1 MGARPWGCRMH
12 GTGAERVTGF
22 WRAAGLVLAGL
33 LGLAQGAAAAPD
45 SPQCRIEC
53 AATFPERSDNTAVV
67 QTCLARCTARAAAL
81 GSANVTGTMAMPTP
95 QTPWT
100 QAPSSSRPPTQSVAP
115 PREQGR
121 QAQRMAQR
129 QAARQAGT
137 PGRRGAPPR
146 GQTVLG
152 EVQPAPAPNPPAPAP
167 SFFGSLMAAQAA
179 APGSPGVTPVL
190 APGAPLARAPDAGR
204 AAYGA
209 IYLAA
214 APSRG
219 YGLVV
224 GVSDRGIAH
233 RMAES
238 ACKGETGNSCRMV
251 GDFTLR
257 CAAIAHG
264 LRPNGAV
271 VMTAHPSTF
280 TVMAG
285 TSGTGPTREDAEREA
300 LAACAQRGRGLT
312 CRVTEA
318 RCAN

>member
-1 MGARPWGCRMH
+1 MH
-12 GTGAERVTGF
+12 ATVAGQVTGF
-22 WRAAGLVLAGL
+22 WRAAGLALAGV
-33 LGLAQGAAAAPD
+33 LGLAQGATAAD

-100 QAPSSSRPPTQSVAP
+100 QGSTSRRPTVQAAAL
-115 PREQGR
+115 PRELGR
-121 QAQRMAQR
+121 QAQRMARR
-129 QAARQAGT
+129 QAAAVRAAGE
-137 PGRRGAPPR
+137 PGRRGAAPR
-146 GQTVLG
+146 GQA
-152 EVQPAPAPNPPAPAP
+152 APAEPPAAPAVNAAAAP

-179 APGSPGVTPVL
+179 APGSAGTTPVM
-190 APGAPLARAPDAGR
+190 APNASPSRAPDAGR
-204 AAYGA
+204 SSFGA

-224 GVSDRGIAH
+224 GASDRGVAH

-238 ACKGETGNSCRMV
+238 ACKGGTGNACRLA

-264 LRPNGAV
+264 LRSNGAL
-271 VMTAHPSTF
+271 VMTAHPSTY

-285 TSGTGPTREDAEREA
+285 TSGTGPTQADAERQA
-300 LAACAQRGRGLT
+300 LAACVQRGRGLT
-312 CRVTEA
+312 CQVTEA

>member
-1 MGARPWGCRMH
+1 MH
-12 GTGAERVTGF
+12 AMVSGRVTGF
-22 WRAAGLVLAGL
+22 WRAAAFGLAGV

-53 AATFPERSDNTAVV
+53 AATFPERSDNTAVI
-67 QTCLARCTARAAAL
+67 QTCLARCMARAAAL
-81 GSANVTGTMAMPTP
+81 GSANVTGTTAMQMP

-100 QAPSSSRPPTQSVAP
+100 QGSTGRRQTAQAQAQGPALT
-115 PREQGR
+115 RELGR

-129 QAARQAGT
+129 QAAAVRAAGE
-137 PGRRGAPPR
+137 PGRRGSAPR
-146 GQTVLG
+146 EQA
-152 EVQPAPAPNPPAPAP
+152 APAEPSPARVANAAAAAP

-179 APGSPGVTPVL
+179 APG
-190 APGAPLARAPDAGR
+190 APGTAPVPLRAPDAGR
-204 AAYGA
+204 SSFGA

-224 GVSDRGIAH
+224 GASDRGVAH
-233 RMAES
+233 RIAES
-238 ACKGETGNSCRMV
+238 ACKGGTGNSCRLA
-251 GDFTLR
+251 GDFSLR

-264 LRPNGAV
+264 LRSNGAV
-271 VMTAHPSTF
+271 VMTAHPSTY

-285 TSGTGPTREDAEREA
+285 TSGTGPTQADAERQA
-300 LAACAQRGRGLT
+300 LAACAERGRGLT
-312 CRVTEA
+312 CQITEA